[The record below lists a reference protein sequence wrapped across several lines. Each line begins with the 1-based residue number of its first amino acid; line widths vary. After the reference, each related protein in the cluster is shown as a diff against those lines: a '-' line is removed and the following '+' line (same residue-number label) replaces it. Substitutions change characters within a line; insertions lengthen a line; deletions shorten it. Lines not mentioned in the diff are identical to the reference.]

1 MVTCPGWEV
10 SKLGLRLLTLAYFL
24 TDFSADEWKVLLSG
38 TGETPALHFHWVFLT
53 TSCTEQ
59 FEAVEEELD
68 KRRQECQELKVRKE
82 EDAALVTVKTP
93 RGTLRGQAQ
102 NKEFLEIASYFFSCP
117 EQL

>member
-1 MVTCPGWEV
+1 MNG
-10 SKLGLRLLTLAYFL
+10 KFL
-24 TDFSADEWKVLLSG
+24 VSG

-68 KRRQECQELKVRKE
+68 KWRQECQELKVRKE

-93 RGTLRGQAQ
+93 RGTLRGPGVRIFHFVG
-102 NKEFLEIASYFFSCP
+102 KTISGKISFFRQDIISSAGFI
-117 EQL
+117 LAGAGLVKFV